1 MNEADKYLAARNK
14 PTAERL
20 ADNATGL
27 ENIAASGGINQKHYE
42 MGHAL
47 PVGLGDKGI
56 LAGLAL
62 LSGLFAIVSAII
74 RQLTIGMPD
83 LLSAVMV
90 APPVEEI
97 LKIAIPIMVLEHRAH
112 WLSRGKD
119 LVWFA
124 IGSALVFSVVENLL
138 YMFVYLENPS
148 AELLL
153 WRWTACTAMH
163 VSATALSGVG
173 LMRAYERGL
182 RTNQKPRFAWE
193 WRWLVGAI
201 AVHMAY
207 NAYAISS
214 VPF

>member
-1 MNEADKYLAARNK
+1 
-14 PTAERL
+14 
-20 ADNATGL
+20 
-27 ENIAASGGINQKHYE
+27 
-42 MGHAL
+42 
-47 PVGLGDKGI
+47 
-56 LAGLAL
+56 
-62 LSGLFAIVSAII
+62 VSAII

-83 LLSAVMV
+83 LLAAVMV

-138 YMFVYLENPS
+138 YMFVYLESPS

-163 VSATALSGVG
+163 VAATGLSGVG

>member
-1 MNEADKYLAARNK
+1 MIEAENYLAARCRK
-14 PTAERL
+14 SM
-20 ADNATGL
+20 ATGEVSSPSASL
-27 ENIAASGGINQKHYE
+27 SSGPEGKDDRVHTISPAQNASGNK
-42 MGHAL
+42 L
-47 PVGLGDKGI
+47 VGF
-56 LAGLAL
+56 AL
-62 LSGLFAIVSAII
+62 LSGLFAIISAII

-83 LLSAVMV
+83 ILAAVMV

-153 WRWTACTAMH
+153 WRWTACTVMH
-163 VSATALSGVG
+163 VAATGLSGVG

-182 RTNQKPRFAWE
+182 RTDQKPRFAWE
-193 WRWLVGAI
+193 WRWLLGAI

-207 NAYAISS
+207 NAYA
-214 VPF
+214 VFGGTF

>member
-1 MNEADKYLAARNK
+1 MNEAEKYLAALNN
-14 PTAERL
+14 TANEL
-20 ADNATGL
+20 DQKTTALKYD
-27 ENIAASGGINQKHYE
+27 AASAGTNQQRNGDE
-42 MGHAL
+42 SFPQA
-47 PVGLGDKGI
+47 GLGDKGI

-62 LSGLFAIVSAII
+62 LSGLFAIISAIV
-74 RQLTIGMPD
+74 RQLTIGFPD
-83 LLSAVMV
+83 ILSVVMV

-97 LKIAIPIMVLEHRAH
+97 LKVAIPIMVLEHRAH

-124 IGSALVFSVVENLL
+124 MGSALVFSVVENML
-138 YMFVYLENPS
+138 YMFVYLDNPS

-163 VSATALSGVG
+163 VAATGLSGVG

-182 RTNQKPRFAWE
+182 RTDQKPRFAWE

>member
-1 MNEADKYLAARNK
+1 MNEAEKYLAARNK
-14 PTAERL
+14 TTVMGLAKNTAAFRN
-20 ADNATGL
+20 D
-27 ENIAASGGINQKHYE
+27 AASDGISQRRYE
-42 MGHAL
+42 KGHSTPA
-47 PVGLGDKGI
+47 GLGDRGI

-62 LSGLFAIVSAII
+62 LSGLFAIVSAVL

-83 LLSAVMV
+83 ILAAVMV

-119 LVWFA
+119 LILFA

-153 WRWTACTAMH
+153 WRWTACTTMH
-163 VSATALSGVG
+163 VAATGLSGVG

-182 RTNQKPRFAWE
+182 RTGQKPRFAWE
-193 WRWLVGAI
+193 WRWLIGAI

-214 VPF
+214 ALF

>member
-1 MNEADKYLAARNK
+1 MHEADKYLAARNK
-14 PTAERL
+14 PTAEGL
-20 ADNATGL
+20 ADNTTALG
-27 ENIAASGGINQKHYE
+27 NNAASDGISQRRYKQ
-42 MGHAL
+42 GHSTPA
-47 PVGLGDKGI
+47 GLGDKGI

-83 LLSAVMV
+83 ILASVMV

-138 YMFVYLENPS
+138 YMLVYLENPS

-153 WRWTACTAMH
+153 WRWTACTTMH
-163 VSATALSGVG
+163 IAATGLSGVG

-182 RTNQKPRFAWE
+182 RIGCKPRFVWE
-193 WRWLVGAI
+193 WPWLIGAI

-207 NAYAISS
+207 NAYAVLA

>member
-14 PTAERL
+14 PTAEGL
-20 ADNATGL
+20 ADNANACKSNG
-27 ENIAASGGINQKHYE
+27 AYDGISQHRYE
-42 MGHAL
+42 QGHPTPA
-47 PVGLGDKGI
+47 GLGDKGI

-83 LLSAVMV
+83 LLAAVMV

-138 YMFVYLENPS
+138 YIFVYLENPS

-153 WRWTACTAMH
+153 WRWTACTTMH
-163 VSATALSGVG
+163 VAATGLSGVG

-182 RTNQKPRFAWE
+182 RIGCKPRFVWE
-193 WRWLVGAI
+193 WPWLIGAI

-207 NAYAISS
+207 NAYA
-214 VPF
+214 VLAAPF